1 MKKRAKV
8 PSRKAKA
15 MATPAKRPVNPAPLT
30 TAERKHTPPAPP
42 SPPSGM
48 EQAQAFEKAMT
59 LFRRQE
65 FAKARDL
72 FRAASRGPA
81 TEMTHSALMY
91 VRMCDRRLAG
101 GQVSLDSPDD
111 YYNYGITLMN
121 QRRME
126 EAEEHLRALTARQ
139 QRIVLDTVDRQ
150 LLNQPTVETR
160 NRKPMRPNP
169 IAPWELRIGDLR
181 EYYEVSDEYAA
192 TVTVLAI
199 GIKERS
205 RVKIGGE
212 VIKL

>member
-1 MKKRAKV
+1 MV
-8 PSRKAKA
+8 Y
-15 MATPAKRPVNPAPLT
+15 LLQY
-30 TAERKHTPPAPP
+30 
-42 SPPSGM
+42 SP
-48 EQAQAFEKAMT
+48 
-59 LFRRQE
+59 
-65 FAKARDL
+65 
-72 FRAASRGPA
+72 
-81 TEMTHSALMY
+81 
-91 VRMCDRRLAG
+91 
-101 GQVSLDSPDD
+101 
-111 YYNYGITLMN
+111 
-121 QRRME
+121 

-181 EYYEVSDEYAA
+181 VYYEVSDEYAA